1 MEGAVEFANAARWWI
16 AAVCL
21 SALGIILIGAAVVY
35 AKRHGR
41 WFLEKAEW
49 VRKNPSCL
57 LAMPLVVALFLY
69 GSEKQRIMFSF
80 GKNLQDNGSW
90 ATNDTVCAK
99 WLYDTR
105 PGTDMVNI
113 AYREYGSGNDYTL
126 IAKTPANDYIW
137 QGTILN
143 AANYDYKIYFDAI
156 TPDADKETFV
166 AQVDLT
172 VDGER
177 MVPYCV
183 DISVDG
189 NGVFDFIKRPA
200 WPTNVIES
208 AATVELTLEDIEA
221 MLEENVS
228 TASLPEYVDPTYEY
242 DDSTEGATE

>member
-1 MEGAVEFANAARWWI
+1 MEGAVEFANAVRWWI

-21 SALGIILIGAAVVY
+21 SALGIILVGAAVAY

-41 WFLEKAEW
+41 WFLEKVEW
-49 VRKNPSCL
+49 ARKNPSCL
-57 LAMPLVVALFLY
+57 LALPLVIALILY
-69 GSEKQRIMFSF
+69 GSEKPSPQRTMFSF

-90 ATNDTVCAK
+90 ATNDTVCVK

-105 PGTDMVNI
+105 PGTDLVNI

-126 IAKTPANDYIW
+126 IAKTPANEYIW
-137 QGTILN
+137 TGAILN
-143 AANYDYKIYFDAI
+143 ATNYDYKIYFDAI

-166 AQVDLT
+166 AQIDLT

-221 MLEENVS
+221 MLEENDK
-228 TASLPEYVDPTYEY
+228 A
-242 DDSTEGATE
+242 STEGATE